1 VTSRRPASLLVLAA
15 LVGALATL
23 PPAPDALAGAAPRTV
38 PKWIQRIDDVV
49 GDRPMS
55 VAIGI
60 DGDVWF
66 RHLAWVRRPPAS
78 NEKLLL
84 SMALLDRFSPD
95 RTIRTA
101 AMSVA
106 TPTAAGVLRG
116 DLWLVGHGDPE
127 VNGRTLAT
135 LAHEVA
141 DAGVTKIKGSVI
153 GDTGPFGRD
162 WFAPGWKSY
171 FPADYVA
178 IPTALTFQRNVNAAG
193 KHIADPEERAA
204 KAMSAKL
211 EALGVT
217 VTRDPSMGGA
227 PGGMTSIATVSS
239 APLVGIMRRMNTE
252 SRNFFA
258 EVLGKYLGA
267 QVKGKGTI
275 ANGAAAIA
283 AFVKS
288 HGLSFACYDGSG
300 LSYDNRVSA
309 RGMLDLLWAA
319 DAEPWG
325 PTLRSTLPSG
335 GHGTLEQRLTDVK
348 IRAKTGTLYR
358 ASALSGWL
366 WLERSQQWVEFS
378 IVSNGFDERVA
389 KKLENQIVEVVAQ
402 NASDPT
408 P

>member
-1 VTSRRPASLLVLAA
+1 MTLRRPAALLLVLA
-15 LVGALATL
+15 LVGALAFL
-23 PPAPDALAGAAPRTV
+23 PPAPTASAASAARAV
-38 PKWIQRIDDVV
+38 PKWIQRIDTVV

-60 DGDVWF
+60 DGDVWY

-84 SMALLDRFSPD
+84 SMALLDRFSPQ

-101 AMSVA
+101 AMSAA

-127 VNGRTLAT
+127 VNGRTLAA

-162 WFAPGWKSY
+162 WFAPGWKDY

-178 IPTALTFQRNVNAAG
+178 LPTALTFRRNVNAAG
-193 KHIADPEERAA
+193 RHITDPEERAA
-204 KAMSAKL
+204 KAMTAKL

-227 PGGMTSIATVSS
+227 PGGMTPIATVDS
-239 APLVGIMRRMNTE
+239 APLVGVLRRMNFD

-283 AFVKS
+283 AFVKA

-309 RGMLDLLWAA
+309 RGMLDLLWAT

-335 GHGTLEQRLTDVK
+335 GRGTLQDRLTDVR

-366 WLERSQQWVEFS
+366 WLERSQRWVEFS

-389 KKLENQIVEVVAQ
+389 KKLENRIVEVVAR